1 LAVLYLARRAGDN
14 RELVMLGTRTRIGS
28 LTLDRRGFV
37 AVRLDPGSTME
48 LADAEE
54 AIRVTW
60 AVAGER
66 RRPVLVDMSGLRGQS
81 RDARLYF
88 LTDEAVAR
96 YSAVAL
102 LVPSPVSRVI
112 GTFILRLGAHKV
124 PTRLF
129 SSEAAAVG
137 WLLEQVR

>member
-1 LAVLYLARRAGDN
+1 
-14 RELVMLGTRTRIGS
+14 MSGTRTRICS
-28 LTLDRRGFV
+28 FTLDQRGFV
-37 AVRLDPGSTME
+37 VARLDAGATME
-48 LADAEE
+48 LADAQE
-54 AIRVTW
+54 AIRTTW

-66 RRPVLVDMSGLRGQS
+66 RRPVLVDMSGLRGQA

-88 LTDEAVAR
+88 LTDEAVAH

-102 LVPSPVSRVI
+102 LVASPVSRVI
-112 GTFILRLGAHKV
+112 GTFFLRLGAHKT

-137 WLLEQVR
+137 WLMEQPR